1 MILTI
6 DIGNTDTMFALF
18 DGKQCRGEWRLATQA
33 KRTADEYSIWLGH
46 FLAQVGVQAAQIR
59 CAVIACVVPR
69 SLFSINQMVER
80 LLGKPALVVTRQVME
95 QIGMKVDTDRPEE
108 VGADRM
114 INALAAW
121 HQYHQPAIIVDF
133 GTATTFDVVNAEGV
147 YCGGVIA
154 PGINLS
160 LEALHQAAAKLPNIA
175 VQKPTQ
181 AIGRTTE
188 TAMQAGIFYGYLGLI
203 ERITAEIKSE
213 IPHSETTSCTPL
225 VLATGGLGGLFSKA
239 TTAIDHYLPDLTV
252 EGLRLTA
259 ELYYR

>member
-18 DGKQCRGEWRLATQA
+18 EGNICKGEWRLATQP
-33 KRTADEYSIWLGH
+33 KRTADEYTIWLRH
-46 FLAQVGVQAAQIR
+46 FLTDAGLNAAAIKT
-59 CAVIACVVPR
+59 AIISCVVPR
-69 SLFSINQMVER
+69 ALFSISRMVEN
-80 LLGKPALVVTRQVME
+80 LLKKPPLVITRQLMEQVGMRVVTE
-95 QIGMKVDTDRPEE
+95 RPDE

-121 HQYHQPAIIVDF
+121 HQFKQPAIIIDF
-133 GTATTFDVVNAEGV
+133 GTATTFDVVNNQGD

-175 VQKPTQ
+175 VQKPMK
-181 AIGRTTE
+181 AIGTTTE
-188 TAMQAGIFYGYLGLI
+188 TAMQAGIYFGYLGLI
-203 ERITAEIKSE
+203 ERIVAEIKKE
-213 IPHSETTSCTPL
+213 MQGCNPV

-239 TTAIDHYLPDLTV
+239 TPLIDHYLPDLTV

-259 ELYYR
+259 EIAQAS

>member
-18 DGKQCRGEWRLATQA
+18 DGKQRLGEWRLATQA
-33 KRTADEYSIWLGH
+33 KRTADEYSVWLGH
-46 FLAQVGVQAAQIR
+46 FVQQAGLETKKIEN
-59 CAVIACVVPR
+59 AVISCVVPR

-80 LLGKPALVVTRQVME
+80 LIGKPALVITRQVME
-95 QIGMKVDTDRPEE
+95 EIGMRVDTDRPEE

-121 HQYHQPAIIVDF
+121 KRYKQSAIIVDF
-133 GTATTFDVVNAEGV
+133 GTATTFDVVNDKGV
-147 YCGGVIA
+147 YSGGVIA

-160 LEALHQAAAKLPNIA
+160 LEALHLAAAKLPNIA
-175 VQKPTQ
+175 VQRPTK

-188 TAMQAGIFYGYLGLI
+188 TAMQAGIYYGYIGLI
-203 ERITAEIKSE
+203 ERIVAEVKSE
-213 IPHSETTSCTPL
+213 MTGSQPL

-239 TTAIDHYLPDLTV
+239 TDAIDHYLPDLTV
-252 EGLRLTA
+252 EGLCLTA
-259 ELYYR
+259 ELFYSKK

>member
-18 DGKQCRGEWRLATQA
+18 EGSTCKGEWRLATQA
-33 KRTADEYSIWLGH
+33 KRTADEYSIWMGH
-46 FLAQVGVQAAQIR
+46 FLANAGLQASMIR
-59 CAVIACVVPR
+59 TAIISCVVPR
-69 SLFSINQMVER
+69 ALFSISRMVEN
-80 LLGKPALVVTRQVME
+80 LIKKPPLVVTRQLME
-95 QIGMKVDTDRPEE
+95 QVGMKVATDRPDE

-121 HQYHQPAIIVDF
+121 HQFHQPAIIIDF
-133 GTATTFDVVNAEGV
+133 GTATTFDVVNADGH

-175 VQKPTQ
+175 VQKPMK
-181 AIGRTTE
+181 AIGTTTE
-188 TAMQAGIFYGYLGLI
+188 TAMQAGIYFGYLGLI
-203 ERITAEIKSE
+203 ERVVTEITHEMQAA
-213 IPHSETTSCTPL
+213 PL

-239 TTAIDHYLPDLTV
+239 TPLINHYLPDLTV

-259 ELYYR
+259 DLAIKQ

>member
-18 DGKQCRGEWRLATQA
+18 EGATCRGEWRVATQA
-33 KRTADEYSIWLGH
+33 KRTADEYNVWLGH
-46 FLAQVGVQAAQIR
+46 FLAQAGLSAKQIKH
-59 CAVIACVVPR
+59 AVISCVVPR
-69 SLFSINQMVER
+69 SLFSITQMVER
-80 LLGKPALVVTRQVME
+80 LLGKPALVITRQVME
-95 QIGMKVDTDRPEE
+95 EIGMRVDTDRPEE

-121 HQYHQPAIIVDF
+121 NQFKCAAIIVDF
-133 GTATTFDVVNAEGV
+133 GTATTFDVVNENGV
-147 YCGGVIA
+147 YSGGVIA

-160 LEALHQAAAKLPNIA
+160 LEALHVAAAKLPNIA
-175 VQKPTQ
+175 VQRPKY

-188 TAMQAGIFYGYLGLI
+188 AAMQAGIYFGYLGLI
-203 ERITAEIKSE
+203 ERIVAEVKSE
-213 IPHSETTSCTPL
+213 MNGTTPL

-239 TTAIDHYLPDLTV
+239 SEVIDHYLPDLTV

-259 ELYYR
+259 ELYYA